1 LVSAPLLRNAQ
12 FRAFLAAITVVRF
25 CSSGMTVLLGFQIY
39 DLTRNPLYLGLLGL
53 VEAAPGV
60 TLVLYGGEVADRHSR
75 RRIIILTTATLA
87 TLAAVLALT
96 SAGAGAS
103 TLAAIYVAAF
113 LSAVVRSFQSPAA
126 TALEAQVL
134 PLRDV
139 MRGIPVLA
147 AASRAA
153 EVAGPAAA
161 GLCWAATGA
170 VATYSVIAALFALAS
185 IAIAS
190 GVAEKPLPK
199 AHQTTRTWSATR
211 RHIAEGV
218 RYVFANQYLVGS
230 MALDLFA
237 VFFAGANALLP
248 AIATDILHVGP
259 QALGL
264 LRSAGA
270 AGSLAAA
277 LLATRL
283 LPRRRAGITLHAV
296 IALFGLAIIAVGL
309 SRAFY
314 LTLAALFFAGL
325 CDGASVVIRQA
336 ILRLA
341 SPEALRGRIAAVKSV
356 FVGSSNELGAFQT
369 GITASLVGAD
379 WALCAGGTVTLIV
392 VAAVARCAPLLRRL
406 DLDAMAAAGQ
416 AAAVPPGETAP
427 GGGRDGTAAPDSL
440 GP

>member
-1 LVSAPLLRNAQ
+1 VKTPLLRNRQ

-39 DLTRNPLYLGLLGL
+39 DLTRSPLYLGLLGL

-60 TLVLYGGEVADRHSR
+60 TLVLYGGDVADRHSR
-75 RRIIILTTATLA
+75 RRIIILTTASLA
-87 TLAAVLALT
+87 TLAATLALT
-96 SAGAGAS
+96 SAGSGAS

-139 MRGIPVLA
+139 MHGIPVLA
-147 AASRAA
+147 AATRAA

-170 VATYSVIAALFALAS
+170 VTTYATIAVLFALAS
-185 IAIAS
+185 LVIAS

-199 AHQTTRTWSATR
+199 VHATRTWTATWQ
-211 RHIAEGV
+211 HIAEGV
-218 RYVFANQYLVGS
+218 RYVFASQFLVGS

-248 AIATDILHVGP
+248 AIATGILHVGP
-259 QALGL
+259 QGLGL
-264 LRSAGA
+264 LRSASA

-277 LLATRL
+277 LLTTRL
-283 LPRRRAGITLHAV
+283 LPRRRAGVTLHAV
-296 IALFGLAIIAVGL
+296 IALFGFAIIAVGL
-309 SRAFY
+309 SRDFY
-314 LTLAALFFAGL
+314 LTLASLFFAGL
-325 CDGASVVIRQA
+325 CDGVSVVIRQA

-369 GITASLVGAD
+369 GFTASLLGAD

-392 VAAVARCAPLLRRL
+392 VATVARYAPLLLRL
-406 DLDAMAAAGQ
+406 DLDAMAAAGPVT
-416 AAAVPPGETAP
+416 AEAP
-427 GGGRDGTAAPDSL
+427 GKA
-440 GP
+440 GPAGSKG